1 MAVRFEVDDQ
11 IPPPREF
18 QRSAKSHHL
27 RRINMKTPR
36 GWLLIYSLLGF
47 AVSAGIAYHAIRDQ
61 NMVNLLL
68 SAGFLLLAILLW
80 YQTRWALL
88 ANSLLGL
95 FVILLGVYV
104 YWDVG
109 RLGMLIG
116 GGCIL
121 ASYWPFREEL
131 EKQTDAERTHH
142 RDDDASSH
150 GPGLCIALLR
160 DGWKPYRFPHS
171 NVVVAVPHD
180 FVAAFD
186 DDGVLL
192 GTLDGRSQNFSAT
205 LHANEEFHA
214 DPAVAYDFLDDLA
227 EKSNVE
233 PTDKGT
239 YRYFKDPNL
248 TGDEQLQYTFY
259 VIAIPGSVV
268 VVSIASTPGRER
280 PDPLARI
287 ENAIPDIVGEL
298 A

>member
-1 MAVRFEVDDQ
+1 
-11 IPPPREF
+11 
-18 QRSAKSHHL
+18 
-27 RRINMKTPR
+27 MKTPR
-36 GWLLIYSLLGF
+36 GWLLAYSLLGF
-47 AVSAGIAYHAIRDQ
+47 AVSASLAYHAIADQ

-80 YQTRWALL
+80 CQTRWALL
-88 ANSLLGL
+88 ANALLGL
-95 FVILLGVYV
+95 FVISLGAYV
-104 YWDVG
+104 YWNVG
-109 RLGMLIG
+109 RPGMLFG
-116 GGCIL
+116 GVCVL

-131 EKQTDAERTHH
+131 EKHTGADRTLQ
-142 RDDDASSH
+142 RDDDAASH

-160 DGWKPYRFPHS
+160 DGWKPYRFPQS

-192 GTLDGRSQNFSAT
+192 GTIDGQSQNFSAT
-205 LHANEEFHA
+205 LHAGEELLD
-214 DPAVAYDFLDDLA
+214 DPIAAYDFLDHLA
-227 EKSNVE
+227 EKAGVE

-239 YRYFKDPNL
+239 YRYYKDPNL
-248 TGDEQLQYTFY
+248 TGDEELQYTFY

-268 VVSIASTPGRER
+268 VVSIASTPNLER
-280 PDPLARI
+280 PDSLARI

>member
-1 MAVRFEVDDQ
+1 
-11 IPPPREF
+11 
-18 QRSAKSHHL
+18 
-27 RRINMKTPR
+27 MKTPS
-36 GWLLIYSLLGF
+36 GWLLAYSSLGF
-47 AVSAGIAYHAIRDQ
+47 AVSAGIAFHAIRDQ
-61 NMVNLLL
+61 SAVNLFLA
-68 SAGFLLLAILLW
+68 AGFLLLAILLW
-80 YQTRWALL
+80 CQTRWALL

-95 FVILLGVYV
+95 FVLSLGAYS

-109 RLGMLIG
+109 RPGMLVG
-116 GGCIL
+116 GVCIL

-131 EKQTDAERTHH
+131 EKYTDAERTVH
-142 RDDDASSH
+142 RDDGASTH

-205 LHANEEFHA
+205 LHANEEFHS
-214 DPAVAYDFLDDLA
+214 DPAAAYDFLDHLA
-227 EKSNVE
+227 EKSSVE

-239 YRYFKDPNL
+239 YRYYKDPNL

-268 VVSIASTPGRER
+268 VVSIASPPDLER
-280 PDPLARI
+280 PDSLARI